1 MISVF
6 ARNYDGEKF
15 LRRNFS
21 TCRAMVL
28 IVVLLVEAD
37 TSRLLVDRD
46 ISMFELLEMGGIS
59 KVLEEVAISMF
70 LVEQDRQSSYCHN
83 IWGWLSLWN
92 FDVEVMF
99 LPPQS

>member
-1 MISVF
+1 
-6 ARNYDGEKF
+6 
-15 LRRNFS
+15 
-21 TCRAMVL
+21 MVL

-46 ISMFELLEMGGIS
+46 TSTSELLEMGGTSKVLEEVAIS

>member
-1 MISVF
+1 
-6 ARNYDGEKF
+6 
-15 LRRNFS
+15 
-21 TCRAMVL
+21 MVL

-46 ISMFELLEMGGIS
+46 TSMFELLEMGGIS